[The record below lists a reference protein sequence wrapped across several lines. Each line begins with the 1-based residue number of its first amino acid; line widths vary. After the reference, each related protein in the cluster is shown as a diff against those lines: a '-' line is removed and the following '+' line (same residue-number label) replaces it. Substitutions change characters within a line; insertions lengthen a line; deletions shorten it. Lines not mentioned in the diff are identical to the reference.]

1 MAQMSI
7 LNVSGVGKDFR
18 GLRALSDVGFA
29 VERGEILGIIG
40 PNGAGKTTLFNVICG
55 ALAPD
60 GGRVVFG
67 GRDVTGAS
75 PDRIARAGMVR
86 TFQLMR
92 PFGSMTVL
100 ENVGLAAQHRR
111 ASPARLRKR
120 SLDVVERVGLGDWA
134 HRNAT
139 ELPTAGLK
147 RLELARALAMR
158 PAVLLLDEVLAGLV
172 PSEREPVLDLLTALR
187 EEDGTTLLF
196 IEHIMA
202 AVMRLSDR
210 VLVLDQGRV
219 LATGSAE
226 EVTSDPRVI
235 EAYLGEEPAD
245 AGD

>member
-1 MAQMSI
+1 MSI

-111 ASPARLRKR
+111 ASPALLRMR